1 MFHFDVGKVQEVKV
15 TGWSKLQ
22 KQLTGE
28 DKPMTRTIKRAKGG
42 SGWEVEPKNSFKL
55 DASRLDT
62 FLKNLSDLKAV
73 KFVAHK
79 AKPSADQEL
88 DVNKGAL
95 HIELTVADEKK
106 PRKLTLTIGKAD
118 GNTGYFTLS
127 NQLPGD
133 IFEVR
138 KDLFDKVKEKP
149 AYFSGQ

>member
-1 MFHFDVGKVQEVKV
+1 
-15 TGWSKLQ
+15 
-22 KQLTGE
+22 
-28 DKPMTRTIKRAKGG
+28 MTFKHPKSG
-42 SGWEVEPKNSFKL
+42 SGWEVEPKDEIKL
-55 DASRLDT
+55 DASRLDAL
-62 FLKNLSDLKAV
+62 LKNLSDLKAV

-79 AKPSADQEL
+79 AKPTSDQEL

-95 HIELTVADEKK
+95 NVELTVTGDKE
-106 PRKLTLTIGKAD
+106 PRKLTLTVGKAD
-118 GNTGYFTLS
+118 GNTGYFAVS